1 MGKYR
6 MELEAETIDEL
17 FAMLG
22 SLRDQPIHTL
32 SKANKVTVELGDE
45 PAPQETAQPAEPE
58 QSNKQEESS
67 QITLEDLQRAVKD
80 KLKAGGSK
88 QHLREILEHYGAEK
102 VSALDPK
109 DYTNVMQELQL
120 VEA

>member
-1 MGKYR
+1 MKFT
-6 MELEAETIDEL
+6 LTAEADSMDEL
-17 FAMLG
+17 FDLFKNLKDRPINE
-22 SLRDQPIHTL
+22 LRKPT
-32 SKANKVTVELGDE
+32 KVTVELGDE
-45 PAPQETAQPAEPE
+45 PAPQEAVQPAEPE
-58 QSNKQEESS
+58 QPDKPATAP

-109 DYTNVMQELQL
+109 DYANVMQELQL

>member
-32 SKANKVTVELGDE
+32 PKANKVTVELGDE
-45 PAPQETAQPAEPE
+45 TAPQEAVQPAEPE
-58 QSNKQEESS
+58 QPDKPATAP

-109 DYTNVMQELQL
+109 DYADVMQELQL